1 LIDDTLY
8 NFNRRLTARTGA
20 PEGNDARHRPPGTP
34 DLGARGRSQGSP
46 GAAAVELAL
55 VLPLF
60 LVLLFGVVEFGLIMY
75 AKGIITQA
83 SREGARWG
91 VVYSLTPKT
100 KADIEA
106 HVQKYLQDAKFSG
119 ATVTATLG
127 DPLSVKVDY
136 PYRFMA
142 MPAFVT
148 GMAGDLNLT
157 AETTMRM
164 E

>member
-1 LIDDTLY
+1 MSEACY
-8 NFNRRLTARTGA
+8 PKPRVG
-20 PEGNDARHRPPGTP
+20 RPGPRP
-34 DLGARGRSQGSP
+34 QASP
-46 GAAAVELAL
+46 GAAAVEFAL

-83 SREGARWG
+83 SREGARYG

-100 KADIEA
+100 KSDIETY
-106 HVQKYLQDAKFSG
+106 VQNYLQNAGFSG

-127 DPLSVKVDY
+127 DLLDVKVNY
-136 PYRFMA
+136 TYHFSLLPPFIA
-142 MPAFVT
+142 NL
-148 GMAGDLNLT
+148 AGNLNLSADT
-157 AETTMRM
+157 AMRL

>member
-1 LIDDTLY
+1 MGAG
-8 NFNRRLTARTGA
+8 RRS
-20 PEGNDARHRPPGTP
+20 H
-34 DLGARGRSQGSP
+34 GSR

-83 SREGARWG
+83 SREGARYG

-100 KADIEA
+100 QADIEA
-106 HVQKYLQDAKFSG
+106 QVQNYLQSAGFSG

-136 PYRFMA
+136 PYQFMA

-148 GMAGDLNLT
+148 GMASDLNLT